1 MANKGVSCD
10 MKTEASQRAKRVRTK
25 ILTQK
30 AYPRLSVF
38 RSNRHLY
45 GQIID
50 DQKRETQVAVSTLVL
65 RKTPKRKSPKEI
77 AWELGKELAQKALKK
92 GIKKVVFDRG
102 SYRFWG
108 QVKSLAEGAREGG
121 LKF

>member
-1 MANKGVSCD
+1 
-10 MKTEASQRAKRVRTK
+10 MKTKASQRAKRVRTK

-30 AYPRLSVF
+30 VYPRLSVF
-38 RSNRHLY
+38 RSNKHLY

-50 DQKRETQVAVSTLVL
+50 DQKRETQVAVSTLAL
-65 RKTPKRKSPKEI
+65 RKTPKKKSPKEI

-102 SYRFWG
+102 SYRFHG

-121 LKF
+121 LDF